1 MAISYSYP
9 RTLPKNGDLLLL
21 SRLPSDPTKTSNY
34 NVSVKELATFINP
47 AGAGTGTGNYLPIF
61 ETTASG
67 TILSDSVLFQDDVLN
82 PTSISIGTA
91 AVPINATITG
101 DLTLNGNLTDNSG
114 TTDLNVVN
122 VNNVFTVNNATAQPN
137 VMSGGLNIFGGATF
151 NGDVKFGSGPF
162 YDSTNTVGGAE
173 QVLVSQ
179 TDGTL
184 AWENYQ
190 GSGLEFQGSW
200 NADTDVPDL
209 TAIVLT
215 PGDTGK
221 YWVVNVA
228 GTTPL
233 PGTGGV
239 NITDWQ
245 AGDWAII
252 AEDISGNI
260 FWEKIDN
267 SSALTGNGT
276 INKISKWD
284 SNNSLGNSRIED
296 DGTTITMPGADMT
309 DVLMMLDDKQF
320 QLGTNNN
327 MEIYHD
333 SVASENLFN
342 STSGKLIIRQSDDD
356 KDIAFES
363 DDGAGATTEYF
374 RIDGGSVQNIFSKQ
388 VISIAGSEASPS
400 YSFTGES
407 TKGMYS
413 RATNDIGFRATSL
426 SLVTD
431 ATSSDRHISLGAVS
445 TDIQIN
451 IGDGKATPY
460 NTGSLIIE
468 GIDKTTISQGLTAI
482 NSTLDIAYAINA
494 TPTDG
499 GDFTLTSSNGIALTL
514 SNDKKLKLNEY
525 GGGTVTGTATYSL
538 QVDSLG
544 NVIEGALN
552 PSGVLTGITA
562 GTGITVDPSAAPS
575 PTVNLDYVGTDN
587 AILAAGAGTPVAA
600 DTVWFSDSDDDTI
613 KKALVSS
620 LPFNNYTLPVATASD
635 LGGVK
640 IGYTPTS
647 GTYAVELL
655 NDQMFVTVP
664 VETGTV
670 STVSSTVAGNALL
683 VNVTNPSTTPAIAF
697 TWDGASTDYIDG
709 EGNKT
714 AFPTIPQ
721 GDITEVTTTSPITGG
736 GSSGSVDIGHAAQ
749 ADTETTTTDTLSFS
763 GTFDVYTGVT
773 TNATGHVSGHEVTT
787 FTMPANPNTNT
798 TYSLGKAAASTDLIL
813 KADGTAQDTITFSGT
828 SNEVSITGSAENA
841 YVFGLPDDVTVAGEL
856 TVSGTGQSSFGGQV
870 TVPATPSAATDAAS
884 KSYVLSQVGGLGT
897 FQGGYDA
904 GSNPGSPAITGG
916 SNIAV
921 GQGDFYTVTVAG
933 AITFSDSPTGDATLE
948 VGDFIFANSD
958 ITAGSSPASTAYTL
972 VLADQNIAGAGSTD
986 ANTAKGIAGFNSS
999 QFSVSATGWVQS
1011 KFATS
1016 SVPGISYITGGTG
1029 ITATYDATSGEID
1042 IAADNNGTVTGVT
1055 GTAPIV
1061 SSGGVAPAISIDT
1074 MGAASAA
1081 GGGAKGAVPSSAT
1094 GDQVKFLRGDAT
1106 WATPSTG
1113 PNDFLTALS
1122 FDTTTGVLTG
1132 TVSNQT
1138 NPTVDLDGRYAL
1150 SSGNV
1155 SGGGTLNKV
1164 VKFTNTSST
1173 AATIGDGPITF
1184 GPGANDSTFGG
1195 NVIIQGNVNMDG
1207 YNITDVEEIQFDQGS
1222 NQAIIASPSATSLE
1236 IKGAN
1241 VSITGGGSNPV
1252 DGTLTVSGI
1261 VGMGSTGIYAGA
1273 AAQLNLP
1280 GIGLAI
1286 KNDKNGSD
1294 NNWSYIYNTGT
1305 SSQANLDFVT
1315 GSGTALTL
1323 NHDKSATFT
1332 GPITSSGSG
1341 SAGRITG
1348 AQGIFGTTFALT
1360 SNGYATFGSTSSSI
1374 PIALAIDGDGANP
1387 ALLIATN
1394 DDATFAGS
1402 VDVGTLTLSGSAVI
1416 ADVGMTLQVDGGTTN
1431 SITMDNAGTVTFG
1444 YYTYFPNYLF
1454 HEGDTDTYIQFL
1466 TNRILFSAGN
1476 TTRIDLNDNGEN
1488 YWNGVTNFANN
1499 IIVDATVDGD
1509 NYTINGSQGTS
1520 GQVMTSTGSG
1530 VQWSTPAT
1538 VPTVNN
1544 PTITLAAG
1552 TNMTGGGSFTLN
1564 QAGAQTITFN
1574 ASGGGGSSLWS
1585 TGTNSSINYT
1595 SGRVGVNLAF
1605 PKSALHVEGAVK
1617 QTSINVSEQGFFTDE
1632 TEPYWKAGA
1641 YGKGS
1646 FFGKA
1651 GGTGN
1656 VRSNLAQTYAGY
1668 ASGGKA
1674 LEVRRSSLT
1683 VIPNSAWPSI
1693 NGGVATPTGQVQLTN
1708 KKSNNIIIPYSV
1720 TVGMRRT
1727 SLSGSASWGTHAYPI
1742 QLAIVGGSFGGN
1754 RSGVPW
1760 TVIGGIP
1767 NRILTQLNGNTE
1779 ENNMRFYQIPFDYP
1793 TISSGNEE
1801 YRFWNLGPKPAGSS
1815 FFRSNNLVF
1824 GLKGTTNIKN
1834 NAHLMDMYVEVEYKE
1849 YNFDTW
1855 KNGYNR
1861 KLRNQ
1866 SSAANSTNTLTYFRG
1881 TAQNVASNICS
1892 AERSVV
1898 VANGFA
1904 DYWHNGNQL
1913 QPQVNDSVWTDPN
1926 FSSGL
1931 ANGTYYL
1938 YSAGGKRYYIV
1949 VANSSNPGLPNQITQ
1964 LGECAIPIPS
1974 S

>member
-137 VMSGGLNIFGGATF
+137 IISGGLNIYGGVDFGGP
-151 NGDVKFGSGPF
+151 VKFGSGPF
-162 YDSTNTVGGAE
+162 YDSTNNVGGAE

-200 NADTDVPDL
+200 NANTDAPDL

-215 PGDTGK
+215 SADTGK

-228 GTTPL
+228 GNTPL
-233 PGTGGV
+233 PGSGGV
-239 NITDWQ
+239 NITDWK

-267 SSALTGNGT
+267 SSALTGSGT

-284 SNNSLGNSRIED
+284 STNSLGDSRIED

-309 DVLMMLDDKQF
+309 DVLMMFDDKQF
-320 QLGTNNN
+320 QLGTSNN

-342 STSGKLIIRQSDDD
+342 STSGKLIIRQSDNG

-374 RIDGGSVQNIFSKQ
+374 RVDGGSVQNIFSKQ

-413 RATNDIGFRATSL
+413 RATNDIGFRATNL
-426 SLVTD
+426 SLVPD
-431 ATSSDRHISLGAVS
+431 ANSSNRHISLGAVS

-451 IGDGKATPY
+451 IGDGKTTPY

-468 GIDKTTISQGLTAI
+468 GQDKTTISQGLTSI

-562 GTGITVDPSAAPS
+562 GTGITVAPSAAPS

-587 AILAAGAGTPVAA
+587 AILSASAATPVAG
-600 DTVWFSDSDDDTI
+600 DTIWFSDSDDDTI
-613 KKALVSS
+613 KQALVSS
-620 LPFNNYTLPVATASD
+620 LPFNNYTLPAATASD

-697 TWDGASTDYIDG
+697 TWAGGASGATKYVNG
-709 EGNKT
+709 LGNLIT
-714 AFPTIPQ
+714 FPTIPQ

-749 ADTETTTTDTLSFS
+749 TDTETTATDTLSFS

-904 GSNPGSPAITGG
+904 GSNPGSPVITGL

-933 AITFSDSPTGDATLE
+933 TITFSDSPTGDATLE

-958 ITAGSSPASTAYTL
+958 ITAGSNPASTAYTL
-972 VLADQNIAGAGSTD
+972 VLADQNIAGAGTTD

-1042 IAADNNGTVTGVT
+1042 IAADNNGTVTDVT

-1061 SSGGVAPAISIDT
+1061 SSGGVTPAISIDT
-1074 MGAASAA
+1074 MGAASGSA
-1081 GGGAKGAVPSSAT
+1081 GGAKGAVPSSAL

-1113 PNDFLTALS
+1113 ANDFLTALS
-1122 FDTTTGVLTG
+1122 FDTATGALTG
-1132 TVSNQT
+1132 TVSNQA

-1150 SSGNV
+1150 SSGNI
-1155 SGGGTLNKV
+1155 SGGGTTQKV
-1164 VKFTNTSST
+1164 VKFTNTSTT
-1173 AATIGDGPITF
+1173 AATVGDGPITF
-1184 GPGANDSTFGG
+1184 ATNDSIFAGELEMPSYIRHTGDTNTYIGFSANDTIDLATASNVVLRIDSSANSTFAG
-1195 NVIIQGNVNMDG
+1195 NIR
-1207 YNITDVEEIQFDQGS
+1207 
-1222 NQAIIASPSATSLE
+1222 
-1236 IKGAN
+1236 
-1241 VSITGGGSNPV
+1241 
-1252 DGTLTVSGI
+1252 
-1261 VGMGSTGIYAGA
+1261 
-1273 AAQLNLP
+1273 
-1280 GIGLAI
+1280 
-1286 KNDKNGSD
+1286 
-1294 NNWSYIYNTGT
+1294 TGT
-1305 SSQANLDFVT
+1305 STLTANTNFDNLVIEGSANT
-1315 GSGTALTL
+1315 GITIFSGTSSDGGIYFGDSDANNLGQIKYL
-1323 NHDKSATFT
+1323 HGSNDMTF
-1332 GPITSSGSG
+1332 
-1341 SAGRITG
+1341 
-1348 AQGIFGTTFALT
+1348 
-1360 SNGYATFGSTSSSI
+1360 
-1374 PIALAIDGDGANP
+1374 
-1387 ALLIATN
+1387 ATN
-1394 DDATFAGS
+1394 DSAASLTLDSGLDATFAGNVS
-1402 VDVGTLTLSGSAVI
+1402 CSNLTASVRLFSGDGGNKTNPMIANGSDEDTGIFFPAANTMAFTAGDTEAFRIAGANATFAGNVDVGTLTLSGSAVI

-1454 HEGDTDTYIQFL
+1454 HEGDTDTYIRFL
-1466 TNRILFSAGN
+1466 TDRIMFSAGN

-1499 IIVDATVDGD
+1499 IVVNATVDGD
-1509 NYTINGSQGTS
+1509 NYTINGSQGSS

-1574 ASGGGGSSLWS
+1574 ASGGGSSLWS

-1617 QTSINVSEQGFFTDE
+1617 QTSINASEQGFFTDE

-1683 VIPNSAWPSI
+1683 VIPSSAWPAG
-1693 NGGVATPTGQVQLTN
+1693 NGGAATPEGQVQLTN

-1727 SLSGSASWGTHAYPI
+1727 SLSGSASWGTDAYPI
-1742 QLAIVGGSFGGN
+1742 QLCIVGGSFPGS
-1754 RSGVPW
+1754 RSGIPW

-1767 NRILTQLNGNTE
+1767 NRILTQLNGGTDENT
-1779 ENNMRFYQIPFDYP
+1779 MKFYQIPFDYLNLGQ
-1793 TISSGNEE
+1793 SNSEL
-1801 YRFWNLGPKPAGSS
+1801 RFWNLGAKPSGSS
-1815 FFRSNNLVF
+1815 FYRSNNLVF
-1824 GLKGTTNIKN
+1824 ALKGTSGIKN
-1834 NAHLMDMYVEVEYKE
+1834 NGTLMDMYVEVEYKE

-1855 KNGYNR
+1855 KDGYNR
-1861 KLRNQ
+1861 KLRTQ
-1866 SSAANSTNTLTYFRG
+1866 DTAKNSTNTLTYFRG
-1881 TAQNVASNICS
+1881 TAQNVASNVCS

-1913 QPQVNDSVWTDPN
+1913 QPQVGDTVWTDPN

-1931 ANGTYYL
+1931 AFGTYYL
-1938 YSAGGKRYYIV
+1938 YSAGGKRFYIV
-1949 VANSSNPGLPNQITQ
+1949 VAAGSNVNLPNQITQ